1 MTFSVSIFQ
10 AVLIASTVFA
20 GAAALFIGGRGRLV
34 QDLKNL
40 TRKGWKDGAA
50 RRQGLVL
57 FDPTGEMSVNHGA
70 RLMFGGF
77 SGETPSRR
85 ALLDRIRDAAK
96 GAAGRYE
103 FEQALSKLSASGAAF
118 SLQVETKSGKRL
130 DVIGEPR
137 GAAVALALHDVT
149 ELHQRMTAAENR
161 AAEKT
166 EEAQLLAAA
175 LETADI
181 ASARVDAS
189 GAVTWRGGAL
199 QRLSGEAV
207 EALSE
212 AAPTLKIRSGLTRR
226 SEEVSLAD
234 ATYHLD
240 AAPAPGG
247 GRIVTATPVQEGAG
261 TADVAFRRFVNTMAE
276 TFAHLKVSLM
286 IFDQQ
291 RRLTLFNPATVEL
304 FGGDPTW
311 FARRPTIAEIL
322 DAMRETRAVPEQA
335 DFIQWR
341 DDLLAQLEGDGA
353 TDYIED
359 WHLADGRTI
368 HISAR
373 PHPSGGLAVTA
384 EDITANIDLL
394 RNTATD
400 KAVMLATTDFLEEAL
415 IVFGPDGLSRVANAA
430 FMRLWQ
436 FPSEAFAQSRHVSE
450 VAAHCAALCK
460 DGGYWSMVQDRVTT
474 GAGRRKARE
483 KFTLSSGAIV
493 QGRYSPMPDGSSL
506 LVMGDITASE
516 NIATALRERNDA
528 LEHAD
533 EIRGALVDQISHQMR
548 TPLNAVFGFSQLLG
562 DDRFGALSERQREY
576 VEGIATSSREL
587 LDAINGMTDL
597 INVGADSMGLEG
609 ETLDPLAT
617 TREVIDL
624 AARRFENRGVTVDL
638 TQSGDG
644 GVFIAHRVRLRQI
657 LFNLLMDALTKAPDN
672 TLIQVEVE
680 LEESEL
686 AIRLSHQAEEQAG
699 DAGLALSLVRRFAS
713 LHDGA
718 VDVQQD
724 EAGRRRIICR
734 LPECAPYG
742 LSSSGAEL
750 LLAEE
755 AVSR

>member
-1 MTFSVSIFQ
+1 MTFSVSLFQ
-10 AVLIASTVFA
+10 AVLIISAVLA
-20 GAAALFIGGRGRLV
+20 GAAALLVGGRGRLFR
-34 QDLKNL
+34 DLKNL
-40 TRKGWKDGAA
+40 TQKGWKDRAA

-57 FDPTGEMSVNHGA
+57 IDQTGEVSVNHGA

-77 SGETPSRR
+77 SGDPPSRR
-85 ALLDRIRDAAK
+85 AVLDRVKDAAK

-103 FEQALSKLSASGAAF
+103 FEQALSKLATTGASFAM
-118 SLQVETKSGKRL
+118 QVETKSGKRL

-137 GAAVALALHDVT
+137 GAAAALAVHDVT
-149 ELHQRMTAAENR
+149 ELHRRMAAAEDR

-175 LETADI
+175 LETAEI
-181 ASARVDAS
+181 ASARIDAS
-189 GAVTWRGGAL
+189 GDVTWRSDAACRLPEETVDALFGPALALKARNGA
-199 QRLSGEAV
+199 A
-207 EALSE
+207 
-212 AAPTLKIRSGLTRR
+212 RR
-226 SEEVSLAD
+226 SEEVTVED
-234 ATYHLD
+234 ASYHLD
-240 AAPAPGG
+240 AAQAPGG
-247 GRIVTATPVQEGAG
+247 GRIVTATPIQEGAG
-261 TADVAFRRFVNTMAE
+261 TDVAFRRFVNTMAE

-291 RRLTLFNPATVEL
+291 HRLTLFNPATVEL

-322 DAMRETRAVPEQA
+322 DVMRETRAVPEQA

-341 DDLLAQLEGDGA
+341 DDLLAQFEGADA
-353 TDYIED
+353 TDYVED

-384 EDITANIDLL
+384 EDITANVDLL

-436 FPSEAFAQSRHVSE
+436 FPSEAFAEPRHISD
-450 VAAHCAALCK
+450 VAAHCAEFCA
-460 DGGYWSMVQDRVTT
+460 DGDYWSMVQDRVTT
-474 GAGRRKARE
+474 GAGRRKARD
-483 KFTLSSGAIV
+483 KFTMASGAIV

-506 LVMGDITASE
+506 LVMSDITASE
-516 NIATALRERNDA
+516 SVATALRDRNDA
-528 LEHAD
+528 LENAD

-562 DDRFGALSERQREY
+562 DDRFGDLSERQREY
-576 VEGIATSSREL
+576 VDGIATSSREL

-597 INVGADSMGLEG
+597 INVGADTMGLEG

-617 TREVIDL
+617 AREVIDL
-624 AARRFENRGVTVDL
+624 AARHFEARGVTVDL
-638 TQSGDG
+638 TQTGEGD
-644 GVFIAHRVRLRQI
+644 VFVAHRIRLRQI
-657 LFNLLMDALTKAPDN
+657 VFNLLMDALTKAPDN
-672 TLIQVEVE
+672 TAVQITLG
-680 LEESEL
+680 LEAGDL
-686 AIRLSHQAEEQAG
+686 LLRVAHQAGENCD

-718 VDVQQD
+718 VETSLD
-724 EAGRRRIICR
+724 EAGRREIVCL
-734 LPECAPYG
+734 LPECTPYDV
-742 LSSSGAEL
+742 SPADSEL
-750 LLAEE
+750 LLAEG